1 VTIGKDEATRTERRL
16 RHEAEHLTEEA
27 QRLWRRAAVKMQ
39 KPLVAA
45 SVAGAL
51 VLAAGAVWGASEAAV
66 ATIAAYAVF
75 RLMRR
80 NARSGGREERPQ
92 EDRAKSAQT

>member
-1 VTIGKDEATRTERRL
+1 VTGKDETTRTETRL
-16 RHEAEHLTEEA
+16 RQEAEHLTLEA
-27 QRLWRRAAVKMQ
+27 QKLWRTAAVKMK

-80 NARSGGREERPQ
+80 NARSHER
-92 EDRAKSAQT
+92 EDRARVEEAPSKPA